1 MTLAVHSIEPR
12 PDAPW
17 LRFWGVRGSYPVS
30 GAAFARYGGATPC
43 IEVGLGASR
52 FIVDAGTGL
61 IALGAS
67 PAFRDVTEAHL
78 LLTHLHHDHVQ
89 GLPFFKPL
97 YRRDLTLHVW
107 CGHLGGETAEA
118 ALDQMFAPPLFPF
131 RLGQAGARLV
141 FHGFRAGETITVDGC
156 AVRTVALQHPSGATG
171 YRFDGADGSAA
182 IITDIEHAGGGDGA
196 TDACPA
202 VAALCD
208 GVDTLVYDTML
219 MASEYGGCRGWGH
232 STVEA
237 ALALKQRAG
246 ARRLV
251 GFHHAPQHDDAIMAA
266 REAALA
272 AIAPGSLM
280 AREGLVLRCAPMDAL
295 TENAPAHPAAF
306 QPGLTPDTSAL
317 LT

>member
-1 MTLAVHSIEPR
+1 MANMVDTSGAR

-17 LRFWGVRGSYPVS
+17 LRFWGVRGSHPVG
-30 GAAFARYGGATPC
+30 GAAFARFGGATPC

-67 PAFRDVTEAHL
+67 EDWRTVTEAHL

-97 YRRDLTLHVW
+97 HRRDLTLHIW
-107 CGHLGGETAEA
+107 CGHLDGETAEA

-131 RLGQAGARLV
+131 RLRQAGARLV
-141 FHGFRAGETITVDGC
+141 FHGFRAGETIMVDGC
-156 AVRTVALQHPSGATG
+156 AVRTVALRHPSGATG
-171 YRFDGADGSAA
+171 YRFDGAAGSAA
-182 IITDIEHAGGGDGA
+182 IITDIEHDGHAAGDSFGDP
-196 TDACPA
+196 CPQ
-202 VAALCD
+202 VVALCE

-237 ALALKQRAG
+237 ALALKQRAA

-251 GFHHAPQHDDAIMAA
+251 GFHHAPQHDDAIMEMRDA
-266 REAALA
+266 ELA

-280 AREGLVLRCAPMDAL
+280 AREGLLLSCAAPHLAAAERQTDRQAAL
-295 TENAPAHPAAF
+295 T
-306 QPGLTPDTSAL
+306 
-317 LT
+317 